1 MSGFSSSY
9 AMFIP
14 LFLIVYTFRSIDMV
28 RQKRFSKE
36 QVCHGTN
43 TTLGV
48 VERCP
53 ENETMVQESSKKKMC
68 EKYPKCLGEPLV
80 YHCVRT
86 KDNLV
91 EVCAPS
97 DPIVGSCCSVFDM
110 GIGRVVE
117 DYTSLC
123 TECPFLYQ
131 SNDFLN
137 CSACVKPK
145 KKTYST
151 ELNFNGT
158 TTFPISA
165 GCKHER
171 EDCSENASH
180 IWLNIIV
187 LSAVAVV
194 TVCVIAI
201 LYRYRL
207 HIKGILKKT
216 KENRKGSGK
225 CSSYADNN
233 HKGVHMEPFIVNEV
247 SNTDPT

>member
-9 AMFIP
+9 AMYIP

-28 RQKRFSKE
+28 RQKRFLKE

-43 TTLGV
+43 TTLRV

-53 ENETMVQESSKKKMC
+53 ENYTMFQESSKKKMC
-68 EKYPKCLGEPLV
+68 EQYPKCLGKPLV

-117 DYTSLC
+117 DYTSPSA
-123 TECPFLYQ
+123 ECPFVYQ

-137 CSACVKPK
+137 CSTCVKPK

-165 GCKHER
+165 GCKHKR

-180 IWLNIIV
+180 NGLKIIV

-194 TVCVIAI
+194 TVSVIAI

-207 HIKGILKKT
+207 HIKGILRNT

-225 CSSYADNN
+225 CSSYEDNN
-233 HKGVHMEPFIVNEV
+233 HKGVHMEPFIVIEV

>member
-1 MSGFSSSY
+1 
-9 AMFIP
+9 MFIP

-53 ENETMVQESSKKKMC
+53 ENDTMVQESSKKKMC

-158 TTFPISA
+158 TTFSISA
-165 GCKHER
+165 GCKP

-180 IWLNIIV
+180 IRLNIIV

>member
-1 MSGFSSSY
+1 
-9 AMFIP
+9 MFIP
-14 LFLIVYTFRSIDMV
+14 LFLIVHTITSVDMV
-28 RQKRFSKE
+28 RQKRFSEE

-43 TTLGV
+43 TTLSI
-48 VERCP
+48 VESCP
-53 ENETMVQESSKKKMC
+53 NNYTMFQESSKKKMC

-117 DYTSLC
+117 DYTSPC
-123 TECPFLYQ
+123 AECPFVYQ

-137 CSACVKPK
+137 CSTCVKPK

-158 TTFPISA
+158 
-165 GCKHER
+165 
-171 EDCSENASH
+171 DCSENASH
-180 IWLNIIV
+180 IRLRLIV
-187 LSAVAVV
+187 LPAVAVV
-194 TVCVIAI
+194 VVCVIAI
-201 LYRYRL
+201 LYRYRV
-207 HIKGILKKT
+207 HIKGFLKKK
-216 KENRKGSGK
+216 KENRMGSEK
-225 CSSYADNN
+225 RFSYEDIN
-233 HKGVHMEPFIVNEV
+233 HKGVHMDLFIVNGV
-247 SNTDPT
+247 SNTDRT

>member
-9 AMFIP
+9 AMYIP

-28 RQKRFSKE
+28 RQKRFLKE

-43 TTLGV
+43 TTLRL

-53 ENETMVQESSKKKMC
+53 ENYTMFQESSKKKMC
-68 EKYPKCLGEPLV
+68 EQYPKCLGKPLV

-117 DYTSLC
+117 DYTSPSA
-123 TECPFLYQ
+123 ECPFVYQ

-137 CSACVKPK
+137 CSTCVKPK

-158 TTFPISA
+158 TTFSISA
-165 GCKHER
+165 GCKP

-180 IWLNIIV
+180 IRLNIIV